1 MQEEKRAYCMNYYL
15 TLLLFNF
22 DQDMY
27 VNLNLDGTI
36 DLKNLLS
43 FYKQKI
49 IFLENQNSFLL
60 NQSNSLP
67 HQIDQNNRIV
77 LKILNNNS
85 QVKSNSQKS
94 DNNFQISNIKN
105 PFAEVVKEKMCK
117 LRNCI
122 KTPQKRKKG
131 Y

>member
-1 MQEEKRAYCMNYYL
+1 MNYYL
-15 TLLLFNF
+15 TLLLFNL

-27 VNLNLDGTI
+27 VNLDLEGTI

-77 LKILNNNS
+77 LKIL
-85 QVKSNSQKS
+85 
-94 DNNFQISNIKN
+94 
-105 PFAEVVKEKMCK
+105 K
-117 LRNCI
+117 LKVIHRNLI
-122 KTPQKRKKG
+122 IIFR
-131 Y
+131 YLI

>member
-1 MQEEKRAYCMNYYL
+1 MQEEKRVYCMSYYL
-15 TLLLFNF
+15 TLLLFNL

-27 VNLNLDGTI
+27 VNLDLEGTI

-67 HQIDQNNRIV
+67 HQIDQNNRTV
-77 LKILNNNS
+77 LKIL
-85 QVKSNSQKS
+85 
-94 DNNFQISNIKN
+94 
-105 PFAEVVKEKMCK
+105 K
-117 LRNCI
+117 LKVIHRNLI
-122 KTPQKRKKG
+122 IIFR
-131 Y
+131 YLI

>member
-1 MQEEKRAYCMNYYL
+1 M
-15 TLLLFNF
+15 
-22 DQDMY
+22 D
-27 VNLNLDGTI
+27 VNLNLEGTI

-60 NQSNSLP
+60 NQRNFLP

-94 DNNFQISNIKN
+94 DNNF
-105 PFAEVVKEKMCK
+105 
-117 LRNCI
+117 
-122 KTPQKRKKG
+122 
-131 Y
+131 

>member
-1 MQEEKRAYCMNYYL
+1 MQEEKRVYCMNYYL
-15 TLLLFNF
+15 TLLLFNL

-27 VNLNLDGTI
+27 VNLDLEGTI

-77 LKILNNNS
+77 LKIL
-85 QVKSNSQKS
+85 
-94 DNNFQISNIKN
+94 
-105 PFAEVVKEKMCK
+105 K
-117 LRNCI
+117 LKVIHRNLI
-122 KTPQKRKKG
+122 IIFR
-131 Y
+131 YLI